1 MVYQWFLLKKK
12 GVEEIVIDKK
22 NGYLSSN
29 DNIDYLIE
37 KIKYLQENEIPLNE
51 LKQNCQRSIYKFDT
65 NLITELT
72 IQSYQ
77 SLIKWLM
84 ILIYCLILLSI
95 IKIEI

>member
-1 MVYQWFLLKKK
+1 MISFKKK

-37 KIKYLQENEIPLNE
+37 KIKYLQENEISLNE
-51 LKQNCQRSIYKFDT
+51 LKQNCQRSISKFDT
-65 NLITELT
+65 NLITKLT

-77 SLIKWLM
+77 SLIK
-84 ILIYCLILLSI
+84 
-95 IKIEI
+95 